1 MRKWED
7 KSCLDFYRYDVSCSV
22 SIVTVSDATTNER
35 LRSDVFIAVIAD
47 ILSAGVI
54 YWSKT
59 NVSCL

>member
-54 YWSKT
+54 Y
-59 NVSCL
+59 